1 MTQFST
7 VTKILM
13 IRLRYIGDVLLT
25 VPAIRAVKERF
36 PESKITYLANPGTE
50 TVLEENPLV
59 DEIITYDYKH
69 KISFL
74 MQLRKQRFDLVV
86 DMAGYDRSAIACF
99 ITGARYRI
107 APELQGE
114 GFFGKK
120 YCYTHLAKPPDSMR
134 HKAEQYLSVVQ
145 EFGMTTKDLS
155 IPIFLR
161 AEEKDFVDRLFQQEN
176 INSQNI
182 VVHCHPVARYTEK
195 LWGFGKM
202 AQTIDYLQEKA
213 GCRVIVTCSS
223 AEEDI
228 RQINQIRKDIKTQP
242 IFLIGKTTVRQAAAI
257 SGRLN
262 LFFGLDS
269 GIMHIAAAMG
279 TPVVALFGS
288 SSVIHWRP
296 WGEKHT
302 VISDQ
307 RLDQPYK
314 HPRPTPSGLNPF
326 LEQLQ
331 VQEVINV
338 LDKKLNEI
346 RIRRT

>member
-1 MTQFST
+1 M
-7 VTKILM
+7 KRILI

-25 VPAIRAVKERF
+25 VPAIRAVRERF
-36 PESKITYLANPGTE
+36 PESKITYLANPGTGM
-50 TVLEENPLV
+50 VLEGNPLV
-59 DEIITYDYKH
+59 DEIIDYDYKH

-74 MQLRKQRFDLVV
+74 NQLRKRRFDMVI
-86 DMAGYDRSAIACF
+86 DMAGYDRSAIASF
-99 ITGARYRI
+99 MTNAKYRI
-107 APELQGE
+107 APKIKGE

-120 YCYTHLAKPPDSMR
+120 YCYTHLAKSPDSMK
-134 HKAEQYLSVVQ
+134 HKVEQYLSVVQ
-145 EFGMTTKDLS
+145 EFGMTTQDLS

-161 AEEKDFVDRLFQQEN
+161 AEEKEFVNRLFQQEK
-176 INSQNI
+176 INPENI
-182 VVHCHPVARYTEK
+182 VVHCHPVARYMEK
-195 LWGFGKM
+195 IWAYDKM
-202 AQTIDYLQEKA
+202 AQTIDYLQEKG
-213 GCRVIVTCSS
+213 GCQVIVTCSS
-223 AEEDI
+223 SEEDI
-228 RQINQIRKDIKTQP
+228 RQINQIKKYIKTQP
-242 IFLIGKTTVRQAAAI
+242 IFLIGKTTVRQVAAI
-257 SGRLN
+257 SARSN

-296 WGEKHT
+296 WGERHI

-314 HPRPTPSGLNPF
+314 HPQPTLSGLNPF

-331 VQEVINV
+331 VQEVIKI

-346 RIRRT
+346 KQ